1 MKLKKL
7 KFPLRSWAISGGL
20 LLSVTAFAQSGFVRG
35 KIKDAS
41 GEPIIG
47 ATITANG
54 KAVGVTDFDGNYSI
68 NVPKG
73 TEITVTYVG
82 MSPKKVKVSED
93 LTIVLDNDNK
103 TLNEVVVIGY
113 GVAKKSDLTGS
124 VSALKPDSKNKGLVV
139 NPQDMISGKVAG
151 VNVTTNDGTPGA
163 GATMRIRGGSSLN
176 ASNDPLIVIDNV
188 PIDNAGVKGVSNILS
203 SINPQDIES
212 FNVLKDASATAI
224 YGSRGSNG
232 VIIITTKRGRKGQA
246 PQVSYSGSFTLSTK
260 KSTIDV
266 MNAKEYTA
274 FIKELYGTESDAY
287 KALGTADTNWQNEIL
302 RTAFSHDHN
311 VTVSGS
317 MSDVPYRVSVGYTNQ
332 QGIVKTS
339 NFERVTTALNL
350 NPSFLNDHLTL
361 NLNAKGMYARN
372 VFADGAAISNALKM
386 DPTQDPYNYTSP
398 YHLALLGDN
407 KDKMLK
413 NFGGYFEWTTS
424 GIDGDKEAWPFS
436 YNSTGTV
443 MNPLAVLN
451 TRKETANSRQFIGSA
466 DIDYKV
472 HGFEDLRLHAT
483 LGADVAKGTQYRN
496 ASTASPQFIY
506 YGNKGDET
514 ILKRNLSL
522 SMYAQYFHDFKDK
535 LKNHIDVMGGYE
547 WQHFYRNQN
556 NDYVGYYSST
566 ITTTYDDGSPKANTA
581 LPHTPY
587 KFATENYLVSFFG
600 RANWSLLDRY
610 YITATVRNDG
620 SSRFKEH
627 WAMFPSFAFAWKVNQ
642 ESWLKN
648 VNALSDLKLR
658 LGWGKTGQQDLS
670 TDYVWI
676 PTYSVNTGTDSFYP
690 LAGNGELYRPNSFR
704 PKLKW
709 ETTTTYNAGID
720 WGFFNQRLSGTLDFY
735 YRKTTDLLN
744 YAPVMVLSSFRNQA
758 WQNIGD
764 LSNTGLEATIS
775 WKAIQ
780 KEDWFWTIDYNFT
793 YNKNKITNLAGVSK
807 DNSPV
812 ANTSITIGTDK
823 NLEYNQVGHPANSFY
838 VYQQVYDTN
847 GNPIEGAVVDRN
859 SDGKITDADRYFYK
873 NPVAPVTM
881 GLSSRLEYKN
891 WDLGFA
897 LRASIG
903 NYVFNGIEQGFK
915 NVSSNGIWTLS
926 RLSNTTPTAKLR
938 GFVQDDAKTTLTDY
952 WVQNASFLRCDNIT
966 LGYSFNNL
974 FKTGSYKGIGGRV
987 YATASNVFTITKYKG
1002 LDPEVFNGYDNNM
1015 YPRAFSMILGVNL
1028 NF

>member
-361 NLNAKGMYARN
+361 NLNAKGMYAHN
-372 VFADGAAISNALKM
+372 VFADGA
-386 DPTQDPYNYTSP
+386 
-398 YHLALLGDN
+398 
-407 KDKMLK
+407 
-413 NFGGYFEWTTS
+413 
-424 GIDGDKEAWPFS
+424 PFL
-436 YNSTGTV
+436 
-443 MNPLAVLN
+443 M
-451 TRKETANSRQFIGSA
+451 
-466 DIDYKV
+466 
-472 HGFEDLRLHAT
+472 H
-483 LGADVAKGTQYRN
+483 
-496 ASTASPQFIY
+496 
-506 YGNKGDET
+506 
-514 ILKRNLSL
+514 
-522 SMYAQYFHDFKDK
+522 
-535 LKNHIDVMGGYE
+535 
-547 WQHFYRNQN
+547 
-556 NDYVGYYSST
+556 
-566 ITTTYDDGSPKANTA
+566 
-581 LPHTPY
+581 
-587 KFATENYLVSFFG
+587 
-600 RANWSLLDRY
+600 
-610 YITATVRNDG
+610 
-620 SSRFKEH
+620 
-627 WAMFPSFAFAWKVNQ
+627 
-642 ESWLKN
+642 
-648 VNALSDLKLR
+648 
-658 LGWGKTGQQDLS
+658 
-670 TDYVWI
+670 
-676 PTYSVNTGTDSFYP
+676 
-690 LAGNGELYRPNSFR
+690 
-704 PKLKW
+704 LKW
-709 ETTTTYNAGID
+709 T
-720 WGFFNQRLSGTLDFY
+720 QH
-735 YRKTTDLLN
+735 K
-744 YAPVMVLSSFRNQA
+744 
-758 WQNIGD
+758 
-764 LSNTGLEATIS
+764 
-775 WKAIQ
+775 
-780 KEDWFWTIDYNFT
+780 
-793 YNKNKITNLAGVSK
+793 
-807 DNSPV
+807 
-812 ANTSITIGTDK
+812 
-823 NLEYNQVGHPANSFY
+823 
-838 VYQQVYDTN
+838 
-847 GNPIEGAVVDRN
+847 
-859 SDGKITDADRYFYK
+859 
-873 NPVAPVTM
+873 
-881 GLSSRLEYKN
+881 
-891 WDLGFA
+891 
-897 LRASIG
+897 
-903 NYVFNGIEQGFK
+903 
-915 NVSSNGIWTLS
+915 
-926 RLSNTTPTAKLR
+926 
-938 GFVQDDAKTTLTDY
+938 TLTIIHLHIISLY
-952 WVQNASFLRCDNIT
+952 
-966 LGYSFNNL
+966 
-974 FKTGSYKGIGGRV
+974 
-987 YATASNVFTITKYKG
+987 
-1002 LDPEVFNGYDNNM
+1002 
-1015 YPRAFSMILGVNL
+1015 
-1028 NF
+1028 

>member
-1 MKLKKL
+1 M
-7 KFPLRSWAISGGL
+7 
-20 LLSVTAFAQSGFVRG
+20 
-35 KIKDAS
+35 
-41 GEPIIG
+41 
-47 ATITANG
+47 
-54 KAVGVTDFDGNYSI
+54 
-68 NVPKG
+68 
-73 TEITVTYVG
+73 
-82 MSPKKVKVSED
+82 
-93 LTIVLDNDNK
+93 
-103 TLNEVVVIGY
+103 
-113 GVAKKSDLTGS
+113 
-124 VSALKPDSKNKGLVV
+124 
-139 NPQDMISGKVAG
+139 
-151 VNVTTNDGTPGA
+151 
-163 GATMRIRGGSSLN
+163 
-176 ASNDPLIVIDNV
+176 
-188 PIDNAGVKGVSNILS
+188 
-203 SINPQDIES
+203 
-212 FNVLKDASATAI
+212 
-224 YGSRGSNG
+224 
-232 VIIITTKRGRKGQA
+232 
-246 PQVSYSGSFTLSTK
+246 
-260 KSTIDV
+260 
-266 MNAKEYTA
+266 
-274 FIKELYGTESDAY
+274 
-287 KALGTADTNWQNEIL
+287 
-302 RTAFSHDHN
+302 
-311 VTVSGS
+311 
-317 MSDVPYRVSVGYTNQ
+317 
-332 QGIVKTS
+332 
-339 NFERVTTALNL
+339 
-350 NPSFLNDHLTL
+350 
-361 NLNAKGMYARN
+361 
-372 VFADGAAISNALKM
+372 
-386 DPTQDPYNYTSP
+386 
-398 YHLALLGDN
+398 
-407 KDKMLK
+407 
-413 NFGGYFEWTTS
+413 
-424 GIDGDKEAWPFS
+424 
-436 YNSTGTV
+436 
-443 MNPLAVLN
+443 
-451 TRKETANSRQFIGSA
+451 
-466 DIDYKV
+466 
-472 HGFEDLRLHAT
+472 
-483 LGADVAKGTQYRN
+483 AKGTQYRN

-642 ESWLKN
+642 ESWLKD

-744 YAPVMVLSSFRNQA
+744 YAPVMVLSSYRNQA

-764 LSNTGLEATIS
+764 LSNTGLEATVS

-780 KEDWFWTIDYNFT
+780 KKDWFWTIDYNFT

-974 FKTGSYKGIGGRV
+974 LKTWNYKGISGRV

>member
-1 MKLKKL
+1 
-7 KFPLRSWAISGGL
+7 
-20 LLSVTAFAQSGFVRG
+20 
-35 KIKDAS
+35 
-41 GEPIIG
+41 
-47 ATITANG
+47 
-54 KAVGVTDFDGNYSI
+54 
-68 NVPKG
+68 
-73 TEITVTYVG
+73 
-82 MSPKKVKVSED
+82 
-93 LTIVLDNDNK
+93 
-103 TLNEVVVIGY
+103 
-113 GVAKKSDLTGS
+113 
-124 VSALKPDSKNKGLVV
+124 
-139 NPQDMISGKVAG
+139 
-151 VNVTTNDGTPGA
+151 
-163 GATMRIRGGSSLN
+163 
-176 ASNDPLIVIDNV
+176 
-188 PIDNAGVKGVSNILS
+188 
-203 SINPQDIES
+203 
-212 FNVLKDASATAI
+212 
-224 YGSRGSNG
+224 
-232 VIIITTKRGRKGQA
+232 
-246 PQVSYSGSFTLSTK
+246 
-260 KSTIDV
+260 
-266 MNAKEYTA
+266 
-274 FIKELYGTESDAY
+274 
-287 KALGTADTNWQNEIL
+287 
-302 RTAFSHDHN
+302 
-311 VTVSGS
+311 
-317 MSDVPYRVSVGYTNQ
+317 
-332 QGIVKTS
+332 
-339 NFERVTTALNL
+339 
-350 NPSFLNDHLTL
+350 
-361 NLNAKGMYARN
+361 
-372 VFADGAAISNALKM
+372 
-386 DPTQDPYNYTSP
+386 
-398 YHLALLGDN
+398 
-407 KDKMLK
+407 
-413 NFGGYFEWTTS
+413 
-424 GIDGDKEAWPFS
+424 
-436 YNSTGTV
+436 
-443 MNPLAVLN
+443 
-451 TRKETANSRQFIGSA
+451 
-466 DIDYKV
+466 
-472 HGFEDLRLHAT
+472 
-483 LGADVAKGTQYRN
+483 
-496 ASTASPQFIY
+496 
-506 YGNKGDET
+506 
-514 ILKRNLSL
+514 
-522 SMYAQYFHDFKDK
+522 MYAQYFHDFKDK

-566 ITTTYDDGSPKANTA
+566 ITTTYDDGTPKANTA

-642 ESWLKN
+642 ESWLKD
-648 VNALSDLKLR
+648 VNTLSDLKLR

-704 PKLKW
+704 PNLKW

-744 YAPVMVLSSFRNQA
+744 YAPVMILSSFRNQA

-780 KEDWFWTIDYNFT
+780 KKDWFWTIDYNFT

-823 NLEYNQVGHPANSFY
+823 NLEYNQVGHSANSFY
-838 VYQQVYDTN
+838 VYQQVYDAN

-881 GLSSRLEYKN
+881 GLSSRLEYKS
-891 WDLGFA
+891 WDLGFS

-915 NVSSNGIWTLS
+915 NVSPNGIWTLD
-926 RLSNTTPTAKLR
+926 RLGNTTPTAKLR

-952 WVQNASFLRCDNIT
+952 WVQNASFLKCDNIT

>member
-7 KFPLRSWAISGGL
+7 KLPLRSLVLSGGL
-20 LLSVTAFAQSGFVRG
+20 LLSVTAFAQSGNIRG

-54 KAVGVTDFDGNYSI
+54 KAIGVTDFDGNYSI

-113 GVAKKSDLTGS
+113 GIAKKSDLTGS

-151 VNVTTNDGTPGA
+151 VNVTTNDGTPGGA
-163 GATMRIRGGSSLN
+163 ATMRIRGGSSLN

-436 YNSTGTV
+436 YNSTGGV

-566 ITTTYDDGSPKANTA
+566 ITTTYDDGTPKANTA

-642 ESWLKN
+642 ESWLKD

-764 LSNTGLEATIS
+764 LSNTGLEATVS

-780 KEDWFWTIDYNFT
+780 KKDWFWTIDYNFT